1 MRAGPSERTGA
12 RAEPTTGPEAAARL
26 FRVLGDPTRLR
37 ILEALS
43 ESVRT
48 VSQLV
53 EIVGAPQSRV
63 SNHLACLKWCRLVSA
78 ERDGRTVT
86 YRLERSGM
94 ADLLGRG
101 RDLAAEH
108 EQYLASCTRIGP
120 DWV

>member
-1 MRAGPSERTGA
+1 MPQTQSRSERAHGSS
-12 RAEPTTGPEAAARL
+12 PEAAARL

-37 ILEALS
+37 ILEALR
-43 ESVRT
+43 EDDRT

-78 ERDGRTVT
+78 ERRGRNVI
-86 YRLERSGM
+86 YRLERRVVG
-94 ADLLGRG
+94 ALLDGG
-101 RDLAAEH
+101 QSLAAEH
-108 EQYLASCTRIGP
+108 EEYLASCTRIGP